1 MIPRPR
7 IGIDVDRC
15 IALTK
20 TNPAAARWFDGL
32 YPILRRCSEIV
43 ALNEG
48 LTHWRA
54 TRHVHPHWVIG
65 NGEELATYTINIVTP
80 PARPEWL
87 TTIGD

>member
-20 TNPAAARWFDGL
+20 TNPAAQQWFDN
-32 YPILRRCSEIV
+32 LRPALRDTIEIV
-43 ALNEG
+43 PLHEG
-48 LTHWRA
+48 LTHWQALRYEMPF
-54 TRHVHPHWVIG
+54 RVIR
-65 NGEELATYTINIVTP
+65 ELEQLATYTINIVTP

-87 TTIGD
+87 TTITG

>member
-20 TNPAAARWFDGL
+20 TDPAAARWLDGL

-54 TRHVHPHWVIG
+54 TRHVHPYWV
-65 NGEELATYTINIVTP
+65 LSYTVNIVTP

-87 TTIGD
+87 TTIG

>member
-15 IALTK
+15 IVLRYAD
-20 TNPAAARWFDGL
+20 PAAKQWFDGL
-32 YPILRRCSEIV
+32 YPILRDTIEIV
-43 ALNEG
+43 ALHEG

-54 TRHVHPHWVIG
+54 TRRERPYRVIR
-65 NGEELATYTINIVTP
+65 ELEQLATYTVNIVTP

-87 TTIGD
+87 TTID